1 MEHICKSPDSGGKL
15 DPWMNSKDNKV
26 AGADN
31 RGSPEVRDHLGPKR
45 FC

>member
-1 MEHICKSPDSGGKL
+1 MEYICKRPDSGRRL
-15 DPWMNSKDNKV
+15 DPWMNSKENKV

-31 RGSPEVRDHLGPKR
+31 SRSPEVRVHLGPKR